1 MRTRQHCQRSALIAG
16 GTLIALAASIGC
28 AGCARSSS
36 PSQDASKAGD
46 PAETPRET
54 LVRLIAARQ
63 AHAYRDMRTLILP
76 QYAEQVINY
85 LMAVDD
91 FLLAN
96 RELCEYV
103 RDQVGLGLAQNIDQ
117 SHMAANLEVLSPYVE
132 LLDEVVEGDVATVS
146 FVVDNNLPVKRAELR
161 RMGDTWRYDPG
172 PGYAPELPQAFHRMA
187 RGLRQALQEI
197 KSGRLSP
204 QMLRDDP
211 DLLVKEVE
219 VRLLPGVKMLSRP
232 NANSGGGD

>member
-1 MRTRQHCQRSALIAG
+1 MRARQHCQRSASIAG
-16 GTLIALAASIGC
+16 GTLIALAATIGC

-54 LVRLIAARQ
+54 LVRLIAARE
-63 AHAYRDMRTLILP
+63 AHVYRDIRALILP
-76 QYAEQVINY
+76 QHAEDVVTY

-96 RELCEYV
+96 RELCQYV

-117 SHMAANLEVLSPYVE
+117 SHMAANLEIFSPYVE
-132 LLDEVVEGDVATVS
+132 LLDEVVEGDAATVS
-146 FVVDNNLPVKRAELR
+146 FVVDSNLPVKRAELR
-161 RMGDTWRYDPG
+161 RIGDTWRYDPG
-172 PGYAPELPQAFHRMA
+172 PGYDPELPRAFHRMA

-232 NANSGGGD
+232 NATNKGGD

>member
-1 MRTRQHCQRSALIAG
+1 MHTRQRCQRSALITAG
-16 GTLIALAASIGC
+16 AVIALAASIGC

-36 PSQDASKAGD
+36 QSQDSGKAGD
-46 PAETPRET
+46 PAQTPRET
-54 LVRLIAARQ
+54 LVRLIAARE
-63 AHAYRDMRTLILP
+63 AHAYRDIRALIRP
-76 QYAEQVINY
+76 QHAEQVVTY

-96 RELCEYV
+96 RELCQYV

-117 SHMAANLEVLSPYVE
+117 SHMAANLEVFSPYVE
-132 LLDEVVEGDVATVS
+132 LLDEVVDGDVATVS
-146 FVVDNNLPVKRAELR
+146 FVVDSNLPVKRAELR
-161 RMGDTWRYDPG
+161 RVGDTWRYDPG
-172 PGYAPELPQAFHRMA
+172 PGYAPELPKAFHRMA

-204 QMLRDDP
+204 ETLRNDP
-211 DLLVKEVE
+211 DRLVQEVE

-232 NANSGGGD
+232 NAASGEGD